1 MSQENQKMIAASA
14 MPPQTISP
22 FPAGASSPMM
32 AGKLAGEQQTA
43 AQMALIG
50 KSGGKRSKKIIG
62 GNTSSVPVVQVP
74 PVPVGAPNPSL
85 TQGNYQK
92 LTELAQQQAGNAVYD
107 KAQTTGQ
114 TAAISAQQN
123 KLYSGGRHKHSRHK
137 HSRHK
142 RSRHKRSRNERSKR
156 TKKYRSKYTRSR
168 SSTRR
173 YKK

>member
-14 MPPQTISP
+14 MPAQTISP
-22 FPAGASSPMM
+22 FPAGANSPMM

-85 TQGNYQK
+85 TQGNYQQ

-123 KLYSGGRHKHSRHK
+123 KLYSGGRHK
-137 HSRHK
+137 